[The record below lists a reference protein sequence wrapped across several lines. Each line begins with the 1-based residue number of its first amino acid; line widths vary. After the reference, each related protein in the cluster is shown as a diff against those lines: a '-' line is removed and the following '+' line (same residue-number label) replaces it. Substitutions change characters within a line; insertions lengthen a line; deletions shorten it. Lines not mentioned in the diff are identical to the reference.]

1 MTIEEMA
8 KELGVSKSTVSRAL
22 SGKGRI
28 GEETRQRI
36 RSYAQ
41 KKGVWPKRAARRHK
55 TGNISVVLPM
65 DAYTIS
71 IPFFQECLLGISE
84 SASSLNYQVMVTA
97 GSIQDISGIRT
108 LAESGKT
115 DGIILMQSSEDDRRL
130 KYLTDIHF
138 PTGLVGACGF
148 PEVIQADSDS
158 REAAESL
165 TSMLID
171 RGYQRPVMMASSS
184 TYKAHIDRCRGFCS
198 ALEKHG
204 LPKEH
209 QILYANLTDMSVLD
223 SVIDDIF
230 TRKADCIVC
239 ADDCVCTM
247 LMSRLL
253 AGGYRIPKDIS
264 IASLCS
270 SPSLEYFFPAVTAV
284 NIFPRKLGN
293 VVGSQLIN
301 YLLGN
306 EFCFKTML
314 DYDIQFRK
322 SAWKPYQA

>member
-28 GEETRQRI
+28 GDKTRQEI

-41 KKGVWPKRAARRHK
+41 QKGVWPKRNVRRHK
-55 TGNISVVLPM
+55 TGNIGVVLPL
-65 DAYTIS
+65 DAYMMS

-84 SASSLNYQVMVTA
+84 AASSMKYQVMVTA
-97 GSIQDISGIRT
+97 GSLQDISGIRA
-108 LAESGKT
+108 LVESKKT
-115 DGIILMQSSEDDRRL
+115 DGIILMQSSEDDGRL

-138 PTGLVGACGF
+138 PTGLVGACNF
-148 PEVIQADSDS
+148 PEVIQVDSDS

-165 TSMLID
+165 TSMLIE
-171 RGYQRPVMMASSS
+171 RGYRRPAMVAGNS
-184 TYKAHIDRCRGFCS
+184 TYKVHNDRCRGFCS

-204 LPKEH
+204 LPAGH

-239 ADDCVCTM
+239 TDDCVCTM

-270 SPSLEYFFPAVTAV
+270 SPSLEYFFPPVTAV
-284 NIFPRKLGN
+284 NIFPRRLGN
-293 VVGSQLIN
+293 VIGSQLIN
-301 YLLGN
+301 YLMGN
-306 EFCFKTML
+306 EFNYKTML

-322 SAWKPYQA
+322 SAEKPYQA